1 MTDPQG
7 FYAAVLT
14 AGAILTGFAGTFLQ
28 FRIQREASYYR
39 QPAVSFEEARAK
51 DVFIGLTHFTAA
63 FLLITLSALMSVI
76 FGFALP
82 LLTLAEMAPLFVTP
96 KVVTVGLLSA
106 LLPLLGYFFAE
117 LTHYRI
123 LGNQLVGDFYELR
136 RENGS
141 LLPLALAVRRYV
153 GSGSSVGRN

>member
-14 AGAILTGFAGTFLQ
+14 AGVILTGFAGTFLQ

-117 LTHYRI
+117 TGIGMSAANR
-123 LGNQLVGDFYELR
+123 LVRPAIGKACGD
-136 RENGS
+136 
-141 LLPLALAVRRYV
+141 V
-153 GSGSSVGRN
+153 